1 MKMFRPDFDVVRK
14 RVEKSLNM
22 LIRNDIY
29 LFEIDV
35 HERTIAHRLAV
46 YLEKEFSSW
55 NIDCEYNRIGYDPK
69 LINPGRR
76 GERKAYPDIIIHHRG
91 TSSNLLAI
99 EMKKLSAQVDQETDK
114 DKLKEYIQRLHY
126 KFGLFILL
134 STTRSNHSIC
144 DGQIFDDTL
153 KNPHNPTRSNY
164 GICDVQWF
172 DECGRTLS

>member
-1 MKMFRPDFDVVRK
+1 MKMFRPDFYVVRK

-55 NIDCEYNRIGYDPK
+55 NIDCEYNRNGYNPK
-69 LINPGRR
+69 LINLGSR
-76 GERKAYPDIIIHHRG
+76 GERRAYPDIIIHHRG

-99 EMKKLSAQVDQETDK
+99 EMKKLPTQVDPETDK
-114 DKLKEYIQRLHY
+114 DKLKQYIRHLDY
-126 KFGLFILL
+126 KFGLFLLL
-134 STTRSNHSIC
+134 STSIPGC
-144 DGQIFDDTL
+144 
-153 KNPHNPTRSNY
+153 
-164 GICDVQWF
+164 GISEIEWF
-172 DECGRTLS
+172 DEHGRTLS